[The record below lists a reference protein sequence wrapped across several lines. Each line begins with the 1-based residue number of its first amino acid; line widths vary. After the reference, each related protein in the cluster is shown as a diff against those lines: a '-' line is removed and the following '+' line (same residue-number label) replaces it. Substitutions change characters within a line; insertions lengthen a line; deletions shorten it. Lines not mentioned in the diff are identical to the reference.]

1 MWTRRRWNPLALPT
15 ASLGQLGRS
24 RRTYGTYFRKV
35 GILIDRQTIDK
46 VVSSSGHGLVQT
58 GWLFRGVRL
67 SNMLSLEGQLAGIPA
82 ANPTTRVLLSVGRHT
97 CNCQLAGLPAAVLSP
112 GMSRLWLLDT
122 KPMDELSRLRRCALS
137 VRSPCRHEDA
147 YSYENLQARVS

>member
-1 MWTRRRWNPLALPT
+1 MEPFGSTDGVA
-15 ASLGQLGRS
+15 RS
-24 RRTYGTYFRKV
+24 ARPFTENLRNLFQESGYP
-35 GILIDRQTIDK
+35 DRPADNRQGW
-46 VVSSSGHGLVQT
+46 SSSGHGLVQT

-97 CNCQLAGLPAAVLSP
+97 CNWQLAGLPAAVSP